1 MGGREWE
8 GGGLEILQLL
18 FGSDAILWVF
28 RNGKFS
34 NAMKKL
40 DRTSGNGMASMASV
54 YMYATRYD

>member
-1 MGGREWE
+1 MGGREGE

-40 DRTSGNGMASMASV
+40 DRTSENGMASMASV
-54 YMYATRYD
+54 YVCN